1 MPDQEFKNAGKLPPY
16 IFAEINSLKSKARS
30 NGEDIIDF
38 GMGNPDQSTPNP
50 VVDKLIETV
59 KNPATHRYSQSAG
72 LPKLR
77 AAMRD
82 WYIRRYEVDLDIDSE
97 IVTCMGSKEGIAHL
111 ALATLSNDVVATE
124 FPILSMIFLS
134 EAPIDRSSAM
144 TLAGMVCTAANS
156 LTVKDRSTCAS
167 GRSSKMTMAE
177 FLGGSL
183 NAVMLWQMLWMLNT
197 PHSTG

>member
-111 ALATLSNDVVATE
+111 ALATLSNDDNVLVQSPTYPIHSYGVV
-124 FPILSMIFLS
+124 I
-134 EAPIDRSSAM
+134 
-144 TLAGMVCTAANS
+144 AGANLHSIS
-156 LTVKDRSTCAS
+156 LKNNKET
-167 GRSSKMTMAE
+167 
-177 FLGGSL
+177 
-183 NAVMLWQMLWMLNT
+183 
-197 PHSTG
+197 